1 MKKSEYEYR
10 IRKEHFSGKK
20 FVCWIEYKTSRR
32 RFYLWGDEID
42 VWCEYKEPVLD
53 ALDVEVLDTVR
64 FDNVE
69 QAQDYVRKLKSG
81 ELDDEIIST

>member
-10 IRKEHFSGKK
+10 IRKKHFSGKK
-20 FVCWIEYKTSRR
+20 FVCWIEYKTSRM
-32 RFYLWGDEID
+32 RFYLWGDVIE

-64 FDNVE
+64 FDKVE

>member
-1 MKKSEYEYR
+1 MKKSDYEYR

-20 FVCWIEYKTSRR
+20 FVCWIEYKTNRK
-32 RFYLWGDEID
+32 RFYLWGDEVD
-42 VWCEYKEPVLD
+42 VWCKYKEPVLD
-53 ALDVEVLDTVR
+53 VLDVEVLDTVR